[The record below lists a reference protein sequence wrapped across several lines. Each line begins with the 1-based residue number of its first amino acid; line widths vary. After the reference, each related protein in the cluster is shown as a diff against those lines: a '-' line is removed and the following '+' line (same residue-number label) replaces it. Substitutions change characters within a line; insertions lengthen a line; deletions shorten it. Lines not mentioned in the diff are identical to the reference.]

1 MTDRQIFI
9 EQATKDGW
17 DEWQTDASW
26 AATVRQSLT
35 TIEQMQ
41 RKPLSGR
48 EKILYVVYHRYGWY
62 KRQQQQEV
70 RA

>member
-1 MTDRQIFI
+1 MNDRQIFI

-26 AATVRQSLT
+26 AATVRQSLVA
-35 TIEQMQ
+35 IAERQ
-41 RKPLSGR
+41 RKPLSGH

-62 KRQQQQEV
+62 KRQQQGEV